1 MAATQKQAAM
11 TPAKDNEVAKT
22 DQNQTL
28 AMSEKFTNHV
38 LREFG
43 SNVAGALQVTDYQRQ
58 LIQGYFIVIGRA
70 LKAAED
76 ERLRKNANNS
86 DHKWDNNLPVN
97 WNTVN
102 LNDLALDL
110 VHYARMGLD
119 MMQDNMLFPIPFKNN
134 KRNWYDVTLMEGY
147 NGIRYIAEKYAVEVP
162 TAVTV
167 EVVYSSD
174 NFRPIKK
181 GKETRVE
188 SYEFEITNAFD
199 RGAIVGGFAY
209 LEFADPT
216 KNELIIMSMKD
227 IEKRKPQYASANF
240 WGGKKKEKIDGKWQE
255 VEVEGWLDEMVR
267 KTLIREAFSAKHL
280 PRDPKKID
288 DAYQYAKLREARYA
302 EIKAQSEIDGNANT
316 ILIDTTQQPQLTSGT
331 IDVETGELLDFEDQE
346 VEKVPA
352 QTKTTRATAKTAKA
366 EQIELAPPTF

>member
-1 MAATQKQAAM
+1 MATTQKPATT

-22 DQNQTL
+22 DQNQSL

-58 LIQGYFIVIGRA
+58 LIQGYFIVIDRA
-70 LKAAED
+70 LKTAED
-76 ERLRKNANNS
+76 ERLRKNAANS

-134 KRNWYDVTLMEGY
+134 KKNHYDVTLMEGY

-199 RGAIVGGFAY
+199 RGTIVGGFAY
-209 LEFADPT
+209 LEFTDPT
-216 KNELIIMSMKD
+216 RNVLIIMSMKD

-240 WGGKKKEKIDGKWQE
+240 WGGKKKEKVDGKWQE
-255 VEVEGWLDEMVR
+255 VEVDGWLDEMVR

-288 DAYQYAKLREARYA
+288 DAYQHAKLREARYA
-302 EIKAQSEIDGNANT
+302 EIEAQVEIEANANA
-316 ILIDTTQQPQLTSGT
+316 ILIDTPQHPQLTSGT
-331 IDVETGELLDFEDQE
+331 INMETGEILDFEE
-346 VEKVPA
+346 VEEPKEPA
-352 QTKTTRATAKTAKA
+352 PVKTTKATAKTAKA

>member
-1 MAATQKQAAM
+1 MATTQKPATT
-11 TPAKDNEVAKT
+11 TPAKDNEIAKT
-22 DQNQTL
+22 DQNQSL

-58 LIQGYFIVIGRA
+58 LIQGYFIVIDRA

-134 KRNWYDVTLMEGY
+134 KKNHYDVTLMEGY

-167 EVVYSSD
+167 EVVYNTD

-199 RGAIVGGFAY
+199 RGTIVGGFAY

-227 IEKRKPQYASANF
+227 VEKRKPQYASANF

-280 PRDPKKID
+280 PRDPKNLYY
-288 DAYQYAKLREARYA
+288 AYQYAKIIEARYE
-302 EIKAQSEIDGNANT
+302 EIEAKNEIDGNANT
-316 ILIDTTQQPQLTSGT
+316 ILIDTPQPAQLPERTVDMS
-331 IDVETGELLDFEDQE
+331 TGEVIDFTDEAPTTTQ
-346 VEKVPA
+346 VKNKQAPA
-352 QTKTTRATAKTAKA
+352 NTAKA